1 MRTVDTCPACQMSER
16 TIVMEHNG
24 LVLLDYMR
32 HSPLCRYD
40 YALCHCCGLVYA
52 SKRPEGEEL
61 DFLYSRFDEFLGRTQ
76 RRAGA
81 LSPAEEADIRRR
93 ARGGWLVSEE
103 DQPAT
108 DTWLP
113 EALGKRLTSSYHVN
127 IIAALTPLQGARIL
141 ELRSTTGFMLDI
153 FRKHHGAAEVFAMPM
168 TPRDQLIIQELN
180 PMPSALIDFDTLEI
194 PFDGQFD
201 LILARHMCTH
211 MLDLGR
217 LWQFF
222 RERLRPGGRVYLYL
236 ENDDASMYARKKN
249 LLGEMKCFHFQ
260 NFDLP
265 GLARALRYHQLEPEF
280 IRHPFGLKSSEMLCA
295 TCAPRTSKAICCVGV
310 TQLPAPLI
318 SRAVSDSVIWMSTV
332 SMPMLVQSPM
342 IDASTGAAGLLHAAP
357 AMRSAS
363 RGMSDGLRIGLSGRR
378 VGVRVPARA
387 VEGDLM
393 A

>member
-16 TIVMEHNG
+16 TIVMKHNG

-280 IRHPFGLKSSEMLCA
+280 IRHPFGLKSSEMLCMA
-295 TCAPRTSKAICCVGV
+295 RFDPTVRGTPISAQALAERAEMYERWRTLSVLASPDAVRALYEPEMPDMIE
-310 TQLPAPLI
+310 
-318 SRAVSDSVIWMSTV
+318 RAVAGGYVRIEKNGK
-332 SMPMLVQSPM
+332 LVPQIKFKTM
-342 IDASTGAAGLLHAAP
+342 HDAGYEALNQAAATQE
-357 AMRSAS
+357 R
-363 RGMSDGLRIGLSGRR
+363 
-378 VGVRVPARA
+378 
-387 VEGDLM
+387 
-393 A
+393 

>member
-1 MRTVDTCPACQMSER
+1 MRTVDTCPACQTSDR

-52 SKRPEGEEL
+52 TKRPEGEEL

-76 RRAGA
+76 RRAGT

-280 IRHPFGLKSSEMLCA
+280 IRHPFGLKSSEMICMARFDPTVRGTPVSTRALA
-295 TCAPRTSKAICCVGV
+295 DRAEMYERWRTLSVLASPDAVRALYEPEMPDMIE
-310 TQLPAPLI
+310 
-318 SRAVSDSVIWMSTV
+318 RAVAGGYVRIEKNGKLV
-332 SMPMLVQSPM
+332 SQIKFKTMH
-342 IDASTGAAGLLHAAP
+342 DAGYEALNQAAATQE
-357 AMRSAS
+357 R
-363 RGMSDGLRIGLSGRR
+363 
-378 VGVRVPARA
+378 
-387 VEGDLM
+387 
-393 A
+393 